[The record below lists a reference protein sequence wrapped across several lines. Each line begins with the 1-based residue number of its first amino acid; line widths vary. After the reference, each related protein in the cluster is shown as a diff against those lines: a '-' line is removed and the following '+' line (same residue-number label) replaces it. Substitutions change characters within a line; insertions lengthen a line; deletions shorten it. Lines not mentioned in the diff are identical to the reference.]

1 MNRSYHKISK
11 KMSGMRHVYGMPKKS
26 WKKMCDKINTVKIRR
41 RNKVIH
47 KNRFKKESCLT
58 H

>member
-1 MNRSYHKISK
+1 MTRSYDKMSK
-11 KMSGMRHVYGMPKKS
+11 KIGGLRKVYGMSKKS
-26 WKKMCDKINTVKIRR
+26 WKRMCDKMNTIKQRR